1 MERLRIKVSA
11 GFWLMLFVAT
21 LLGQGYVAMY
31 FLAVLLHELAH
42 YCVARRLF
50 YRCYRVELGVF
61 GAVLYGEFDCVS
73 RRDNAVIAVAGPA
86 CNLVLCFCCFGL
98 WWICPSA
105 YPVTEGFFTANLSMA
120 AVNLLPFYPLDG
132 GRLAVA
138 LLGGIATDALR
149 LVKKATVIASLGL
162 FGIFIFSLLTDT
174 KLFNVGLFAVCLFAG
189 VLSDGGGEC
198 YARLSVADG
207 FWKRSKHGMEKR
219 TLIFTSDCTLA
230 DVIKRMRGGYL
241 YCLEIVNDNLDV
253 IKKLSVA
260 ELERVALTLPSTT
273 PLTQIVAG

>member
-1 MERLRIKVSA
+1 
-11 GFWLMLFVAT
+11 MLFVAT

-42 YCVARRLF
+42 YYVARKLF
-50 YRCYRVELGVF
+50 YRCYRVELSVF

-73 RRDNAVIAVAGPA
+73 RRDNALIALAGPV

-98 WWICPSA
+98 WWVCPSA
-105 YPVTEGFFTANLSMA
+105 YPITDGFFEANLSMA

-132 GRLAVA
+132 GRLVIAILGNRVKNA
-138 LLGGIATDALR
+138 LK
-149 LVKKATVIASLGL
+149 LVKMGTIVASLSL
-162 FGIFIFSLLTDT
+162 FGIFIISLLMGDGLFSL
-174 KLFNVGLFAVCLFAG
+174 GLFAVCLFAG
-189 VLSDGGGEC
+189 VLSEGGGEC

-219 TLIFTSDCTLA
+219 TLIFTLDCTLA

-241 YCLEIVNDNLDV
+241 YCLEVVNDNLEV
-253 IKKLSVA
+253 IKTLSVA
-260 ELERVALTLPSTT
+260 ELEHVALTLPSTT
-273 PLTQIVAG
+273 SLAQIVEQ